1 MGDKNYDVVFVGGGN
16 KALVAS
22 MYLTKY
28 GGLKVGLFE
37 ARHELGTGW
46 SSEEPAGGYLGNTC
60 SNAHMGWYQSVLYR
74 DFPEFADYGARY
86 AYTSTVVGTVFEDQ
100 SCILQYAAFPDVDPD
115 QTRTAALFAQY
126 SEKDAQ
132 TWLYLWEKARNY
144 WLPAM
149 LEWMHNPAKP
159 SREPD
164 AMDRLFMNPDAGID
178 PHWLMM
184 NPVQLFTSLFEE
196 PRIQIYA
203 HRVTQS
209 WGIAADEP
217 GAGWPALLAELTWVP
232 FAVYVVGGT
241 HALTHAAF
249 RVIAENGGEAKTS
262 SKVDKILI
270 ENGKA
275 TGIRLADGT
284 EVSAKIVVTDVDP
297 YQLVFNL
304 IGPEKL
310 DPVICRKVSTISRDW
325 ITIMWFSWA
334 FTERPKFLCEDKVP
348 DAGYCQG
355 LNFGAT
361 SKFEREAFYRES
373 AQRRAR
379 IWPTE
384 MNALYMYQGYS
395 PTTTDCQYDQCVG
408 PANPAEGNFKVL
420 TEQFVLPN
428 FALSE
433 EEWKMRER
441 KHTEEMLA
449 EMKKYAPNVGWD
461 IVSGYVPVTPHYTAG
476 LARNYAPAGNWAVI
490 DNTPMQIGKFRPI
503 PELAANRVP
512 GIKGLYCT
520 GTAWHPF
527 AIANSAQGYNCYKS
541 IAEDLN
547 LKKPWEGYVY

>member
-1 MGDKNYDVVFVGGGN
+1 MADKNYDVVFVGGGN

-60 SNAHMGWYQSVLYR
+60 SNNHMGWYQSVLYR
-74 DFPEFADYGARY
+74 DFPEFMDYGARY
-86 AYTSTVVGTVFEDQ
+86 AYTSGGIGTVFEDQ
-100 SCILQYAAFPDVDPD
+100 SCIIQYTAFPDVDPS
-115 QTRTAALFAQY
+115 QEKTAALFAQY
-126 SEKDAQ
+126 SEKDAE
-132 TWLYLWEKARNY
+132 TWLWLWEKGVKY
-144 WLPAM
+144 WLPAIM
-149 LEWMHNPAKP
+149 EWMHTPAKNT
-159 SREPD
+159 REPD
-164 AMDRLFMNPDAGID
+164 AMDRLVMNPESGID
-178 PHWLMM
+178 PHWFLM

-196 PRIQIYA
+196 PRIQLYA

-217 GAGWPALLAELTWVP
+217 GAGWPALMAEVTWIP
-232 FAVYVVGGT
+232 FGGYVVGGT

-249 RVIAENGGEAKTS
+249 RVIAENGGEAQTS
-262 SKVDKILI
+262 SRVEKILI

-275 TGIRLADGT
+275 RGIRLADGT
-284 EVSAKIVVTDVDP
+284 EIAAKVVVTDVDP
-297 YQLVFNL
+297 YQLVFEL

-310 DPVICRKVSTISRDW
+310 DPIIGRKVSTIARDW

-334 FTERPKFLCEDKVP
+334 FTERPKFICEETVP
-348 DAGYCQG
+348 EAGYSMG

-361 SKFEREAFYRES
+361 SAFEREAFYRES

-379 IWPTE
+379 IWPTD

-395 PTTTDCQYDQCVG
+395 PYCKFDQCLG
-408 PANPAEGNFKVL
+408 PPDPAESNFKIL
-420 TEQFVLPN
+420 TEQFVLPS

-433 EEWKMRER
+433 EEWKMRE
-441 KHTEEMLA
+441 KQHTEEML
-449 EMKKYAPNVGWD
+449 KIISHFAPNVSWD
-461 IVSGYVPVTPHYTAG
+461 IVAGYIPVTPHYTAG
-476 LARNYAPAGNWAVI
+476 LARNYSPAGNWAVI
-490 DNTPMQIGKFRPI
+490 DNTPMQIGKYRPI
-503 PELAANRVP
+503 PELAGNKVP
-512 GIKGLYCT
+512 GVSGLYCT

-527 AIANSAQGYNCYKS
+527 AIANCAQGYNCYKV

-547 LKKPWEGYVY
+547 LKKPWEGYPY